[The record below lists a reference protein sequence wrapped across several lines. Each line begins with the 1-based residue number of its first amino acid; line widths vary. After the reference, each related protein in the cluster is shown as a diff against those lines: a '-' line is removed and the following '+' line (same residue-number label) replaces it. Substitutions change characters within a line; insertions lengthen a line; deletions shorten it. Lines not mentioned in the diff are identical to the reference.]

1 MEIGGAE
8 LTIGISKDTQDPD
21 DFSMA
26 LKVVVFGMDGLETT
40 EIISKAIMDTLLT
53 LDPELEIKEVDNG
66 QSDFH

>member
-1 MEIGGAE
+1 MVIGGAE
-8 LTIGISKDTQDPD
+8 LTVGISKDTQDPD